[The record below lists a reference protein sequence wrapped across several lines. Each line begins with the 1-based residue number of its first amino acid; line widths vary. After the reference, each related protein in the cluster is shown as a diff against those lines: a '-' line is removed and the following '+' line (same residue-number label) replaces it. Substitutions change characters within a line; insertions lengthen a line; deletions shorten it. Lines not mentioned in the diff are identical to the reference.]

1 MAEAPSA
8 HGGKLPAGQ
17 RAASSKGSSDAEIEE
32 MLAKL
37 KA

>member
-8 HGGKLPAGQ
+8 HAGKLPTGQ
-17 RAASSKGSSDAEIEE
+17 RATAAGSDADIEE

>member
-8 HGGKLPAGQ
+8 HGGKLPRGQ
-17 RAASSKGSSDAEIEE
+17 RAAASKGTSDADIEE